1 MQMTGRPFSK
11 ESMISSLKGCGL
23 PVNSTFWSVFRNSG
37 ILQEVSKGK
46 FMFASKDPIFV
57 GTLQKI
63 KAKYQE
69 LAHKYKQSN
78 KLQKVEEAKPEEIA
92 KEELPENDPQAMTQ
106 FAINLLKEQGYLVFA
121 PTNIKYTMVQQDG
134 F

>member
-69 LAHKYKQSN
+69 LAHKYKQGN
-78 KLQKVEEAKPEEIA
+78 KPQKVEEAKPEEVT

-106 FAINLLKEQGYLVFA
+106 FAIDFLKEQGYLVFA
-121 PTNIKYTMVQQDG
+121 PTNIEYTMV
-134 F
+134 